1 MFFLLATVMRNLATD
16 FGMNKTKKNIK
27 SRNVIF
33 SEQVMYKDRST
44 VVPDDTKIN

>member
-1 MFFLLATVMRNLATD
+1 MFFLLAIVMRNLATD